1 MTKLNITRQIWP
13 KSNRRTKRSA
23 KREITPYTQANG
35 KRSYQPFVP
44 KTNTHLV
51 ICRTRLMKIEPEN
64 LSTNEKI
71 NKKVNF
77 LSKVALERP
86 RISKSLLNWSK
97 NVHRHKYS
105 AEKERKNCEWVIS
118 IDASFFF
125 MTILKCQ
132 QRLTGKSEELDP
144 HLGKIYEW
152 RGENFLTKKQE
163 RKRANNIVCFP
174 VYRSNRIMGV
184 EARFYLSQRRCVHGL
199 YVCVRTPMK
208 PVWHLF
214 FRLSQLK
221 REKGKWCWFLKDLT
235 GIGNSWST
243 RREKLITYITVY
255 HGVLGNTRAT
265 AT

>member
-35 KRSYQPFVP
+35 KRSYRPFVP

-64 LSTNEKI
+64 LRTNEKI

-105 AEKERKNCEWVIS
+105 AEKERKNCAWVIS
-118 IDASFFF
+118 INAKFFF
-125 MTILKCQ
+125 HDDTKMPIKTYRKIRGAGSTSWKNLRMTRRKF
-132 QRLTGKSEELDP
+132 SHEE
-144 HLGKIYEW
+144 
-152 RGENFLTKKQE
+152 T
-163 RKRANNIVCFP
+163 RANASQQYSLFSC
-174 VYRSNRIMGV
+174 
-184 EARFYLSQRRCVHGL
+184 LSL
-199 YVCVRTPMK
+199 
-208 PVWHLF
+208 
-214 FRLSQLK
+214 
-221 REKGKWCWFLKDLT
+221 E
-235 GIGNSWST
+235 
-243 RREKLITYITVY
+243 
-255 HGVLGNTRAT
+255 
-265 AT
+265 

>member
-35 KRSYQPFVP
+35 KRSYRPFVP

-77 LSKVALERP
+77 LSKLALERP
-86 RISKSLLNWSK
+86 KISKSLLNWSK

-118 IDASFFF
+118 INASFFF

-184 EARFYLSQRRCVHGL
+184 EARFYLSQRRCVHGFIYLCKNPPWNL
-199 YVCVRTPMK
+199 YDIF
-208 PVWHLF
+208 F

-221 REKGKWCWFLKDLT
+221 REKGSDVGFLKTWL
-235 GIGNSWST
+235 
-243 RREKLITYITVY
+243 E
-255 HGVLGNTRAT
+255 
-265 AT
+265 